1 MNPVSASKKVLAMAG
16 VLYRQPRELPYA
28 ARWLRSLMPGH
39 SPLGDEVPWVT
50 FRAID
55 WLESYLSPGMN
66 VFEYGAG
73 GSTLYLT
80 KRVHRVISVEH
91 DEGFYSLVRGILSQR
106 NVSNCQLVLHK
117 PEPCEDGGSAF
128 ASHQAKYRGLCF
140 EAYVKAIDTYPDHS
154 FDLVLVDGR
163 ARVACVR
170 QALAKVKPGGAFLL
184 DNSDRTGYA
193 EAKRI
198 LADFPRLD
206 FFGITPWN
214 LDVSQTS
221 VWRIP
226 G

>member
-1 MNPVSASKKVLAMAG
+1 
-16 VLYRQPRELPYA
+16 
-28 ARWLRSLMPGH
+28 MPGH

-55 WLESYLSPGMN
+55 WLESYLCPSMN

-80 KRVHRVISVEH
+80 KRVDRVISVEH
-91 DEGFYSLVRGILSQR
+91 DEGFYSLVREILSQR
-106 NVSNCQLVLHK
+106 NISNCRLVLHK
-117 PEPCEDGGSAF
+117 PEPCENGGIAF

-140 EAYVKAIDTYPDHS
+140 EAYVKAVDTYPDHS

-184 DNSDRTGYA
+184 DNSDRTCYA

-198 LADFPRLD
+198 LADFPHLD

-214 LDVSQTS
+214 LEASQTS
-221 VWRIP
+221 VWQIP